1 MDIVDDL
8 RDLNSMHTPKEISDI
23 GEKAADEIERLR
35 EALKI
40 FADNVKETNVGIDKN
55 WAETVYAL
63 KAENQR
69 LRKDKTELLK
79 ALTDLHESCR
89 WEKVCP
95 TIDAAKDAIAKAIGE
110 K

>member
-8 RDLNSMHTPKEISDI
+8 RDLNSMHTPKEVSDI

-35 EALKI
+35 E
-40 FADNVKETNVGIDKN
+40 DK
-55 WAETVYAL
+55 A
-63 KAENQR
+63 
-69 LRKDKTELLK
+69 ELLK
-79 ALTDLHESCR
+79 ALTNLYESCR

-95 TIDAAKDAIAKAIGE
+95 TIDAAKDAIAKATEG

>member
-1 MDIVDDL
+1 MEQQKKIIADAV
-8 RDLNSMHTPKEISDI
+8 NEIMRQTRADR
-23 GEKAADEIERLR
+23 DEIE
-35 EALKI
+35 
-40 FADNVKETNVGIDKN
+40 
-55 WAETVYAL
+55 
-63 KAENQR
+63 R

-95 TIDAAKDAIAKAIGE
+95 TIDAAKDAIAKATRG